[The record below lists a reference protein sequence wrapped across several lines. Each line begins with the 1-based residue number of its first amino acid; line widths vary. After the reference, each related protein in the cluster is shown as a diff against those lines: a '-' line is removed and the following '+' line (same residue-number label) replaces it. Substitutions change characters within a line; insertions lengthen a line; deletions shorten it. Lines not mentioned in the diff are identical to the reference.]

1 MRRLFVIGGIVSG
14 VLLILFGLGS
24 IWISANGYTDVRDSL
39 ERENIVGSPD
49 MEPEATRAAVE
60 ESGAEIDDLPDCDV
74 AGEEVT
80 TGSEARCF
88 ADYMRIHALEATGG
102 QTYAEMGRFLDED
115 GNATSEESE
124 AAVGE
129 NGRPVENPQ
138 RQLWVTET
146 ALATALNMAF
156 LAENLAVFG
165 VVVGIALL
173 LAGIGFIV
181 LALGA
186 LRLRDDRY

>member
-1 MRRLFVIGGIVSG
+1 MRRLFVLGGIVSG

-24 IWISANGYTDVRDSL
+24 IWISANGYMDVRDSL

-60 ESGAEIDDLPDCDV
+60 ESGAQIDELPDCDV
-74 AGEEVT
+74 AEEQVT
-80 TGSEARCF
+80 TGGEARCF
-88 ADYMRIHALEATGG
+88 ADYMRIHTLEATGG
-102 QTYAEMGRFLDED
+102 QTYAEMGRFLDES
-115 GNATSEESE
+115 GNPTSEESE

-146 ALATALNMAF
+146 ALATALNMSY

-165 VVVGIALL
+165 LVVGIALL
-173 LAGIGFIV
+173 LAGIGFII
-181 LALGA
+181 LALGT
-186 LRLRDDRY
+186 LRVREPAP

>member
-49 MEPEATRAAVE
+49 MEPEATRVAVE

-80 TGSEARCF
+80 TGAEARCF
-88 ADYMRIHALEATGG
+88 ADYMRIHTLEATDG
-102 QTYAEMGRFLDED
+102 QTYAEMGRFLDEE
-115 GNATSEESE
+115 GNATSEESV